1 MSFTPTNKPNLN
13 QDNLTNQKNYIFN
26 SNTENMKN
34 NSNFL
39 YDTNPEYTNNTINL
53 NNHNNFFQNN
63 NSNKNNIFNN
73 LISSDI
79 NQKKYID
86 PNLQKMEPNEYQ
98 LIENPKVKF
107 DDIISNMNN
116 YINQYIYMGFFQNA
130 LFYAEKVFFL
140 TLKREEEVVNLINM
154 NNPNSNYNPIYQ
166 LNEQLY
172 NFANCLFLNKEYF
185 RCVNLIQK
193 YNMTY
198 YNIKFLNLLGQAL
211 FASEDYE
218 SVIQN
223 LDKQN
228 IEFIESKFLKLCF
241 EFFVMKLK
249 KLIS

>member
-1 MSFTPTNKPNLN
+1 MSFTPTNKTNIN
-13 QDNLTNQKNYIFN
+13 QDNNLTNQKNSIFN
-26 SNTENMKN
+26 SNTENIKN
-34 NSNFL
+34 NSNFV
-39 YDTNPEYTNNTINL
+39 YETNQEFKTNKMNIS
-53 NNHNNFFQNN
+53 NNNNFFQNN
-63 NSNKNNIFNN
+63 NGNNNNKNNIYNN

-79 NQKKYID
+79 NQNKYND
-86 PNLQKMEPNEYQ
+86 ANLNKTENSEFNQ
-98 LIENPKVKF
+98 LTENPKVKF
-107 DDIISNMNN
+107 DEIIENMNN
-116 YINQYIYMGFFQNA
+116 YVNQYIYMGFYQNA

-140 TLKREEEVVNLINM
+140 TSKREEEIANLIYL
-154 NNPNSNYNPIYQ
+154 NNPNCNYNPVYQ

-228 IEFIESKFLKLCF
+228 IEFIESN
-241 EFFVMKLK
+241 
-249 KLIS
+249 